1 MNKIIFELNNEIDS
15 ILIKL
20 KHYKTEE
27 EKEHLLS
34 ILFAKMLL
42 KKQNDRAQKE
52 KEQKE
57 REEKEKLA
65 KEKKD
70 KNDLLDKEIKN
81 LKEKILFLEK
91 HKKNGDK

>member
-20 KHYKTEE
+20 KNYKTEE

-34 ILFAKMLL
+34 VLFAKMLL

-57 REEKEKLA
+57 REEKERLA

-70 KNDLLDKEIKN
+70 KNDLLNKEISNLEERLKL
-81 LKEKILFLEK
+81 LKEHRK
-91 HKKNGDK
+91 